1 MLPVVAALLGG
12 AFLCATVLTWAV
24 RALGQRAFLMDSPG
38 APGHAKALRRVPNIG
53 GMAIFWTVA
62 VPMGIGLLFAW
73 TGSIDTVASRLPWAA
88 ALGEHSAGLRDQA
101 PMALCVLLSAFAL
114 HLMGLVDDRRPLGPW
129 LKLGVM
135 ALAAAA
141 PVVLFDVRLLE
152 LLDARVGGSWLS
164 ILVTVLWIVVVTNAM
179 NFLDN
184 MDGLAAGVAAVA
196 GGLFLVA
203 TVVNGQWF
211 VAMTL
216 ALLVG
221 AVLGFL
227 VFNAPRPGGA
237 TIFMGDGGSLVIGY
251 LLGVLTVRT
260 TYYDTGS
267 GAWYALFMP
276 LCVLAVPLYDLVT
289 VSAVRIASGKS
300 PLVGDQ
306 RHFSH
311 RLRDRGLSTG
321 QTVLVICGLAA
332 ITGIGGVLLG
342 QVGPW
347 QAALIGVQTV
357 LTLVVLAVYEF
368 ARGAR
373 S

>member
-1 MLPVVAALLGG
+1 MLPVVAALLFA
-12 AFLCATVLTWAV
+12 AFICATVLTWGV
-24 RALGQRAFLMDSPG
+24 RALGRRALLLDSPG
-38 APGHAKALRRVPNIG
+38 APGHRKALRRVPNIG
-53 GMAIFWTVA
+53 GVAIFWTVA
-62 VPMGIGLLFAW
+62 IPMGVGLLFSW

-88 ALGEHSAGLRDQA
+88 ALAEHSAGLRAQA
-101 PMALCVLLSAFAL
+101 PMALCVLVCAFVL
-114 HLMGLVDDRRPLGPW
+114 HAIGLIDDRRPLGPW
-129 LKLGVM
+129 AKLAVM
-135 ALAAAA
+135 AGAALAPAL
-141 PVVLFDVRLLE
+141 LFDVRLLE

-164 ILVTVLWIVVVTNAM
+164 VVLTVGWVVVVTNAM

-184 MDGLAAGVAAVA
+184 MDGLAAGVGAVA

-203 TVVNGQWF
+203 TIVNGQWF

-221 AVLGFL
+221 ALLGFL
-227 VFNAPRPGGA
+227 VFNAPRRGGA
-237 TIFMGDGGSLVIGY
+237 TIFMGDGGSLVVGY
-251 LLGVLTVRT
+251 LLGILTVRT
-260 TYYDTGS
+260 TYYETGS

-289 VSAVRIASGKS
+289 VSAVRIASGTS
-300 PLVGDQ
+300 PFVGDQ

-311 RLRDRGLSTG
+311 RLRGRGLSVG

-332 ITGIGGVLLG
+332 VTGIGGVLLG

-357 LTLVVLAVYEF
+357 LALVVLGVYEF
-368 ARGAR
+368 AREPAP
-373 S
+373 